1 MVITRSLRHHNYIF
15 VMSAQQAVT
24 SRQSASNKPI
34 KQHPH
39 GFVIVRLF
47 NFVVLILSI
56 ILIVWISH
64 DTFKEIN
71 LLTSDEFM
79 HFQLWVC
86 IFFIADFF
94 VSLAYADKRR
104 HYFTSHLLFLL
115 LSIPYLNIIGWLDLD
130 LSHNAMY
137 LIRFVPLA
145 RGALAI
151 AIVFGYLSSNAISSL
166 LISYISIVVLVG
178 YFGSLIF
185 FQWEHNINPL
195 VTTYWDSLWW
205 SCMNI
210 VTVGCNIE
218 PVTAVGKIVAV
229 ILPVLGMVVFPLFTV
244 YITNFVQQMV
254 QNAHDRDQQ

>member
-1 MVITRSLRHHNYIF
+1 
-15 VMSAQQAVT
+15 MSNPDAVT
-24 SRQSASNKPI
+24 SPLSSANNPK

-39 GFVIVRLF
+39 GFLIVRLF
-47 NFVVLILSI
+47 NLVVLILSV
-56 ILIVWISH
+56 ILIVWISR
-64 DTFKEIN
+64 DTFREIN
-71 LLTSDEFM
+71 LLTSPQFM
-79 HFQLWVC
+79 HFHLWVC

-94 VSLAYADKRR
+94 VSLAFAEKRR

-115 LSIPYLNIIGWLDLD
+115 LSIPYLNIIDWLGID

-185 FQWEHNINPL
+185 FQWEHPANPL
-195 VTTYWDSLWW
+195 VTTYWDALWW

-254 QNAHDRDQQ
+254 QNAHDGDKK

>member
-1 MVITRSLRHHNYIF
+1 
-15 VMSAQQAVT
+15 MSSIQAAVQPD
-24 SRQSASNKPI
+24 SSENKPKRRDSRGVI
-34 KQHPH
+34 
-39 GFVIVRLF
+39 IVRLF
-47 NFVVLILSI
+47 NFVVLLLSV

-64 DTFKEIN
+64 DTFREIN
-71 LLTSDEFM
+71 LLTSGTFM
-79 HFQLWVC
+79 RFQLWVC

-94 VSLAYADKRR
+94 ISLVYSDNRR
-104 HYFTSHLLFLL
+104 RYFVSHLLFLF
-115 LSIPYLNIIGWLDLD
+115 LSIPYLNIISWLGLD

-151 AIVFGYLSSNAISSL
+151 SIVFGYLSSNAVSSL

-185 FQWEHNINPL
+185 FQWEHTANPL
-195 VTTYWDSLWW
+195 VTTYWDALWW

-218 PVTAVGKIVAV
+218 PVTGVGKIVAV
-229 ILPVLGMVVFPLFTV
+229 VLPVLGMVVFPLFTV

-254 QNAHDRDQQ
+254 QNNHNHTRG

>member
-1 MVITRSLRHHNYIF
+1 
-15 VMSAQQAVT
+15 MSAQQAAE
-24 SRQSASNKPI
+24 SARSTANKPE
-34 KQHPH
+34 KQRPR
-39 GFVIVRLF
+39 GFIIVRLF
-47 NFVVLILSI
+47 NFVVLILSV
-56 ILIVWISH
+56 ILIFWISR
-64 DTFKEIN
+64 DTFREIN
-71 LLTSDEFM
+71 LLTSDPFM

-86 IFFIADFF
+86 ILFIADFF
-94 VSLAYADKRR
+94 VSLAYADHRR
-104 HYFTSHLLFLL
+104 HYFNSHLLFLL
-115 LSIPYLNIIGWLDLD
+115 LSIPYLNIIDWLGLD

-185 FQWEHNINPL
+185 FQWEHTSNPL
-195 VTTYWDSLWW
+195 VTSYWDALWW

-254 QNAHDRDQQ
+254 QNAHDRTPQ